1 MNLYKWG
8 PGLAGI
14 LSVYAFG
21 MKLALAIVI
30 VMLLATR

>member
-1 MNLYKWG
+1 MSMYKYG
-8 PGLAGI
+8 PGLLGI

-21 MKLALAIVI
+21 MKLVLAIMI